1 MKLHGL
7 LIALSLIVLSACSPN
22 RQAGAYVK
30 QLRSGEPVSGREYAE
45 MVDFYCEALD
55 GMFDELEPYHRKL
68 SDAIDSG
75 NAELTER
82 HAETLQRVQGE
93 LISKNRNVTEL
104 GSELAMRMSLMPD
117 STRLR
122 LFRHIADIST
132 RYSNF

>member
-1 MKLHGL
+1 MKPHGL
-7 LIALSLIVLSACSPN
+7 LITLLLLTLSACTPN
-22 RQAGAYVK
+22 HQAGTYVK
-30 QLRSGEPVSGREYAE
+30 QLRSGEPVSAQEYAE

-55 GMFDELEPYHRKL
+55 DILDELEPYHRKL

-75 NAELTER
+75 NTELTEQ
-82 HAETLQRVQGE
+82 HAEALQRAQGK
-93 LISKNRNVTEL
+93 LIDKNRNVTEL
-104 GSELAMRMSLMPD
+104 GSELAMRMPLMPD